1 MRLDHLVRL
10 VSQQWAIHPD
20 VLENWCSI
28 LDAKLAG
35 HPLPADLAASGADRS
50 VSADEPFIRDGNV
63 AIVPMVGTLV
73 KANSLFTC
81 DATYGDLR
89 KAVAAAE
96 QAKGIDAILLAGDT
110 PGGTVAGVQD
120 FSDFL
125 SQVNQRKALYGWVD
139 DLTASAGYWL
149 MAQTRMIGA
158 NAASDIGSI
167 GVLTVHYDRSGR
179 DQQQGVQRTV
189 LAVGDFKAAG
199 NDTAPLSPDARAYI
213 MDRLEQT
220 YSLFI
225 SAVTSGR
232 KISAEQVRGMQS
244 RMYKATQA
252 KEQGLIDHVMGQDE
266 YLALI
271 KNQVKGTVSKTFIK
285 GENLM
290 DLATLKKDH
299 PELLAQIEA
308 AARQGMIA
316 QAEADAARIE
326 ATAAESTRILAL
338 VTAAVGEESGK
349 RIAAAAAKG
358 LTAEDLAALGVNLA
372 PVAAVGATETQMLAA
387 ITAAASPGVGALAV
401 KGTEDDARTS
411 AVSAIAA
418 GGSKK

>member
-10 VSQQWAIHPD
+10 ISQQWAIHPA

-35 HPLPADLAASGADRS
+35 HAIPADLAVSGPGSSGDNE
-50 VSADEPFIRDGNV
+50 EPFIRDGNV
-63 AIVPMVGTLV
+63 AIVPVVGTLV
-73 KANSLFTC
+73 KANSLFSC
-81 DATYGDLR
+81 DATYGEIR
-89 KAVAAAE
+89 KSVASAE
-96 QAKGIDAILLAGDT
+96 QAKGIDAVLMAGDT
-110 PGGTVAGVQD
+110 PGGTVAGTQET
-120 FSDFL
+120 SDFL
-125 SQVNQRKALYGWVD
+125 HQVNQRKPLYGWVD

-158 NAASDIGSI
+158 HAASDIGSI

-179 DQQQGVQRTV
+179 DKQLGVLRSV

-199 NDTAPLSPDARAYI
+199 NDTAPLPAEARAYI

-225 SAVTSGR
+225 SAVTRGR
-232 KISAEQVRGMQS
+232 RISAEQVRDMHS
-244 RMYKATQA
+244 RVYKSAQA
-252 KEQGLIDHVMGQDE
+252 KNLGLIDHVMGQDE
-266 YLALI
+266 YIELI
-271 KNQVKGTVSKTFIK
+271 RKQVKGTVSSTFAK
-285 GENLM
+285 GANFM
-290 DLATLKKDH
+290 DLATLKENH
-299 PELLAQIEA
+299 PDLVAQIEA

-316 QAEADAARIE
+316 LAEAETARTE
-326 ATAAESTRILAL
+326 AVAGERGRVLAL

-349 RIAAAAAKG
+349 RISAAAEKG

-372 PVAAVGATETQMLAA
+372 PVAAAGETEQQMLAA
-387 ITAAASPGVGALAV
+387 ITGAADKGVSGSVVKPG
-401 KGTEDDARTS
+401 DADQRKS

-418 GGSKK
+418 GGSIK